1 MRIMP
6 VLAAAMT
13 VAAITMSAGSSYAA
27 MARHLQV
34 QQNESAEVLRLHA
47 NAQATMEQALTQPE
61 LPPFVTGFTLDG
73 QEIVKLAVPNRE

>member
-13 VAAITMSAGSSYAA
+13 VAAITMSSGASYAA

-34 QQNESAEVLRLHA
+34 QQNDSADVLRLHA
-47 NAQATMEQALTQPE
+47 NAQVLMEQALTQPE
-61 LPPFVTGFTLDG
+61 FPPFVAAFTLDG
-73 QEIVKLAVPNRE
+73 EDIVTAVVPKRV